1 MRPHICKEVMIS
13 LRAEVY
19 PTTKIDNVEVTIFK
33 TLDVSIF
40 PGANYDLKLQVTRNL
55 SDFLHKYFSLESVD
69 NDAVETTSLP
79 DTASDTTMTGI
90 TRRHSK
96 TIDSIESSGGSE
108 SSHGPKEKRKSLVS
122 FIKKKTFVR
131 RFTQGDISPDVQ
143 KQAAS
148 GLKPTSSW
156 SFGSRKS
163 TTSSTTSDNNPNVQG
178 TSRERSS
185 IKSGTPASAPQ
196 VVGSADAKGGKQ
208 KSSKQEGL
216 YIKYMRVGDINVDV
230 STIGFAI
237 NLDKFKAV
245 MEPFFCRGEVM
256 TWTRLIWTFER
267 HLVWSLTKHTA
278 TTGLNKI
285 GEFLRINNK
294 AQSMQLLLKDDKMDP
309 EQMLAVKR
317 AMLLGSPEA
326 KNAPSRSRGATVP
339 TPSVSVKSPA
349 PSIVPVKSPT
359 SSLPAVR
366 SPSVPPKGSLSINL
380 FQRQQRQEA
389 VNELKEES
397 QDKEKGVKDKSRD
410 SNMAS
415 LLGRSV

>member
-55 SDFLHKYFSLESVD
+55 SDFLHKYFSLESVE
-69 NDAVETTSLP
+69 NDAGLETASLP
-79 DTASDTTMTGI
+79 DTGSDST
-90 TRRHSK
+90 TRRHSR

-108 SSHGPKEKRKSLVS
+108 NSSGPKQKRKSLVS

-131 RFTQGDISPDVQ
+131 RFTQGDISADGQ
-143 KQAAS
+143 KS
-148 GLKPTSSW
+148 LKPISSW
-156 SFGSRKS
+156 SFGSRQS
-163 TTSSTTSDNNPNVQG
+163 TSSSSTPDNNSSSGNTMSG
-178 TSRERSS
+178 NSRERSS
-185 IKSGTPASAPQ
+185 IKNGLSATTPQAA
-196 VVGSADAKGGKQ
+196 GSNESKGSKQ
-208 KSSKQEGL
+208 KCNKQEGL

-230 STIGFAI
+230 STLGFAI

-245 MEPFFCRGEVM
+245 MEPFFCRGEVL
-256 TWTRLIWTFER
+256 TWTRLIWSFER

-294 AQSMQLLLKDDKMDP
+294 AQTMQLLLKDDKMDP

-317 AMLLGSPEA
+317 AMLLGSPDA
-326 KNAPSRSRGATVP
+326 KNAPNRARALAITTPSTSAKSP
-339 TPSVSVKSPA
+339 TPTVA
-349 PSIVPVKSPT
+349 QVKSPT
-359 SSLPAVR
+359 TPLPAVR
-366 SPSVPPKGSLSINL
+366 SPSVSPKGSLSINL
-380 FQRQQRQEA
+380 FQREKRQEA
-389 VNELKEES
+389 VNELKGEEE
-397 QDKEKGVKDKSRD
+397 KEKGVKDKSRE
-410 SNMAS
+410 NMTS